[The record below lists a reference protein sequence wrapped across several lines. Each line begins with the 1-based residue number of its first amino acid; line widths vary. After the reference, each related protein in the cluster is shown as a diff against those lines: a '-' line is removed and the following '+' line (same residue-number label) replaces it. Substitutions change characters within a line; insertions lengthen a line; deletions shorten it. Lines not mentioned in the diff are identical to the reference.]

1 MPTPALPPR
10 LEAAAARGL
19 LNLPAPIL
27 RLLAGTPIVR
37 DGQTLDVQTQLL
49 LRLQRL
55 QGNAALGG
63 REAGLLFEGDRRFSR
78 RRRTQDVVADPL

>member
-1 MPTPALPPR
+1 MPTPALPPH

-49 LRLQRL
+49 LRLQRHSGTGSAGSAGDG
-55 QGNAALGG
+55 GNLDGESGAFGLCFGVRCRG
-63 REAGLLFEGDRRFSR
+63 R
-78 RRRTQDVVADPL
+78 